1 MKRFFLLM
9 TMLVFFIVGFSQRR
23 VTISEKKEE
32 EKDHSFKQENIF
44 LGGSISLGLGSGYFA
59 VGGNPEV
66 GYTLTKWLDVGIGTN
81 INYYTISPEYNNN
94 RRDKSFSYGGG
105 VFARLYPIN
114 QLFFQIQPEYNW
126 TKISAQYVGY
136 DFVDKLKLEAPS
148 LLMGIGYTTREIG
161 NSSFYTVIMMDFG
174 NNIESPYIGY
184 LGSKEPILR
193 AGFNFYLGPKKK

>member
-1 MKRFFLLM
+1 MKSGFLLIS
-9 TMLVFFIVGFSQRR
+9 MLAFCSVVFSQKT
-23 VTISEKKEE
+23 VIFSEKKEE

-44 LGGSISLGLGSGYFA
+44 LGGSIALGLGSGYFA
-59 VGGNPEV
+59 VGGNPEI
-66 GYTLTKWLDVGIGTN
+66 GYTVAQWLDLGIATN
-81 INYYTISPEYNNN
+81 INYATISPEYNNN

-105 VFARLYPIN
+105 VFARLFPIN

-126 TKISAQYVGY
+126 TKISAQYVGSN
-136 DFVDKLKLEAPS
+136 FVDKLKLEAPS

-161 NSSFYTVIMMDFG
+161 NSSFYTLLMMDFG

-193 AGFNFYLGPKKK
+193 AGFNVYLNRKKK